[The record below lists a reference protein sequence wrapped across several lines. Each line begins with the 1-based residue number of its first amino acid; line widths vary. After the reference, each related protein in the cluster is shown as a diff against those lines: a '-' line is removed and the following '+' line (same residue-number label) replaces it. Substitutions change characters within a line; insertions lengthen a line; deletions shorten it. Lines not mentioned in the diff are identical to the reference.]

1 MAIRRRKNFQPRRRG
16 PEHNLNTYIKHPEVR
31 ITGDGVESKVCSIQE
46 ALQIARDMEMDLVE
60 IAAQAK
66 PPVCRIVDYK
76 KFLYDKKKKEK
87 EIKAKAQKTVIK
99 EIRFTP
105 NTDTHDFEFKAKHA
119 EGFLSDG
126 AKLKVYVQFRG
137 RSIVFKDQG
146 FELMNKFIDR
156 MGEDIKVDQA
166 PKMEGR
172 RIVMFL
178 SSNKA
183 KK

>member
-1 MAIRRRKNFQPRRRG
+1 MAIRRKKNFQQRRRG
-16 PEHNLNTYIKHPEVR
+16 PEHNLNKYIRHPEVR
-31 ITGDGVESKVCSIQE
+31 ITGDDVESKVCSIEE
-46 ALQIARDMEMDLVE
+46 ALRIAEELELDLVE
-60 IAAQAK
+60 ITATAK

-87 EIKAKAQKTVIK
+87 EIKSKAQKTVIK

-119 EGFLSDG
+119 EGFLAEG

-146 FELMNKFIDR
+146 FELMNKFIER
-156 MGEDIKVDQA
+156 MGEDIKVEQP

-172 RIVMFL
+172 RIVMFIA
-178 SSNKA
+178 STKQ